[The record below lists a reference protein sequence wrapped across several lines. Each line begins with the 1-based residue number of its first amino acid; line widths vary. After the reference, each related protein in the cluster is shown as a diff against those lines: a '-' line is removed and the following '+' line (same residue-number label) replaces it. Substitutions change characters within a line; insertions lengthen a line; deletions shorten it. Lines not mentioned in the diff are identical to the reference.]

1 MICRSFG
8 MVFAIDLPSGVNA
21 DTGEAAPGAAMADHT
36 IALHAE
42 KPAHALAKAHCG
54 LVAVVDIGIQ

>member
-1 MICRSFG
+1 MRLRVVPFCVTTTASRITQS
-8 MVFAIDLPSGVNA
+8 MQKSSA
-21 DTGEAAPGAAMADHT
+21 GAAMADHT